1 MPGLFRNIV
10 FTALFCYNTR
20 GRIKYRPDGGKPL
33 KEGKNRERKDNMK
46 DRTPKPKQKK
56 KKKSH
61 RVSNLI
67 LVLILLV
74 GLAIVAYPSF
84 SEYWNNMHQSRAIMG
99 YAERVAEMTNEEYE
113 TIWNAALD
121 YNRRLLATPNRWLVE
136 KDEEMLEDYNSQLNV
151 DATGNMGFITIP
163 KINVN
168 LPIYHGTSDAVLQ
181 TSIGHIAGTSLP
193 AGSPHTD
200 PDDYMI
206 PDFASHC
213 VLSGHRGLPSARL
226 FSDLDAME
234 VGDIF
239 YLTILDQTLT
249 YEVDKITVIVP
260 EDLTEMEIEPG
271 KDYCTLMTC
280 TPYGINTH
288 RLLVR
293 GIRIEN
299 EKKHL
304 DVRLTADGLIIDP
317 LYVAPFIAVPVLIL
331 MIFWVLI
338 ITSGHRKRY

>member
-1 MPGLFRNIV
+1 M
-10 FTALFCYNTR
+10 T
-20 GRIKYRPDGGKPL
+20 D
-33 KEGKNRERKDNMK
+33 KEKKNRR
-46 DRTPKPKQKK
+46 QK

-61 RVSNLI
+61 RVSNLV
-67 LVLILLV
+67 LVLILLT
-74 GLAIVAYPSF
+74 GAAIMAYPAF
-84 SEYWNNMHQSRAIMG
+84 SEYWNSLHQSRAIMG
-99 YAERVAEMTNEEYE
+99 YAQRVAELTNEEYE
-113 TIWNAALD
+113 TIWSSALD
-121 YNRRLLATPNRWLVE
+121 YNERLLDLPNRWLVE
-136 KDEEMLEDYNSQLNV
+136 HDEDLKADYETQLNA
-151 DATGNMGFITIP
+151 DGTGNMGFITIP

-168 LPIYHGTSDAVLQ
+168 LPMYHGTSDSVLQ

-200 PDDYMI
+200 EEDFLI

-249 YEVDKITVIVP
+249 YEVDKITVILP
-260 EDLTEMEIEPG
+260 EEMEELEFVPG
-271 KDYCTLMTC
+271 KDLCTLMTC

-293 GIRIEN
+293 GSRIEN
-299 EKKHL
+299 EKKKL
-304 DVRLTADGLIIDP
+304 NVRITADGLRIDP
-317 LYVAPFIAVPVLIL
+317 LYVAPFIAVPVLVL
-331 MIFWVLI
+331 MVLWVLI
-338 ITSGHRKRY
+338 MTSGIRKNRR